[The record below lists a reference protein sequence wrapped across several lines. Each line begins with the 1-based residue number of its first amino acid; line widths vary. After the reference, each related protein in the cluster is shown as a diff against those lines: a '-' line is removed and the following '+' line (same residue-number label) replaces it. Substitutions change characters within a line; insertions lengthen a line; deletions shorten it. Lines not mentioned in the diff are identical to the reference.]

1 MDSGIQELTNQF
13 GKYCAAN
20 PLVNIPNCA
29 FASETEPTECAE
41 CVLGHGLNDDNE
53 CKKCQEVSDGCRKC
67 SLGEYARCEDCKI
80 GYGLQYDTSLY
91 EYKCISC
98 GTLSADCK
106 FCRMGSTGEALE
118 CLETSSCTPHC
129 MSCTPSECTSW
140 HDGYFRTPESPLNVA
155 PCVGN
160 CLDCNNGAS
169 CLSCKGGY
177 TVSEDSASC
186 VSCSSVD
193 PECSMCKYE
202 MGELICTS
210 CWGEMTL
217 KPNVKYSWLEDICS
231 LPTCMDYLKCAL
243 CSYAQCLQ
251 CENDHYLDT
260 SGVISTCKL
269 CDSKYTDCGKCDPTE
284 CTECKQGSAEYWVL
298 GLLNCKV
305 CDQTIKNCT
314 ACEYLEVSGLLNC
327 TTCGSG
333 YNSVT
338 AAGYDYCRNSAA
350 TKSGC
355 VDSTLDGPTEY
366 CNLCAYGF
374 VDQHNSGDCET
385 CSSKIAQCLE
395 CSLSTN
401 PGPSLLLCDACAPGF
416 APNTA
421 MTFCIQQDCEQ
432 ENCEECEPAGG
443 CKICLPGYMKD
454 EDNECESCSELTYEG
469 CEGCKS
475 EGESYICTRCSS
487 GYGEQ
492 KVAPEAEEAQCI
504 KCEDLSSGCQDCLVD
519 PTGSITTCSVCQS
532 GYTAS
537 GTSICLKCSDVQ
549 SECQQCEII
558 GEGFTPNSCK
568 ICNDGYAI
576 TASGPLSYCR
586 AANCNVLN
594 CISCEGARCTKCFGT
609 TVLTPDNT
617 ECYDAGR
624 CSEFSLTIDNV
635 PKWKLDECY
644 ACPPDKVFDGINCI
658 DCHVD
663 HCISTA
669 CKKMGPTSY
678 CGLCEENYIP
688 QSPLADFINNPNPSN
703 YPYYL
708 GTSCVWKANC
718 NYRYSTQFTDICIQG
733 IYMII
738 IYIYIYIL

>member
-1 MDSGIQELTNQF
+1 MLTIPKCAIANDTIPTQCSKCLPGYGLKDLQCQKCLEL
-13 GKYCAAN
+13 
-20 PLVNIPNCA
+20 
-29 FASETEPTECAE
+29 
-41 CVLGHGLNDDNE
+41 
-53 CKKCQEVSDGCRKC
+53 SDGCRTC
-67 SLGEYARCEDCKI
+67 QLWEPQRCEDCKS
-80 GYGLQYDTSLY
+80 GYGLQYDTSIK

-98 GTLSADCK
+98 GSLSADCK
-106 FCRMGSTGEALE
+106 FCRVISTGEALE

-155 PCVGN
+155 PCVEN

-177 TVSEDSASC
+177 TVNEDSSSC

-193 PECSMCKYE
+193 PECSICKYE
-202 MGELICTS
+202 GGTLECES
-210 CWGEMTL
+210 CWGQMSPKSNL
-217 KPNVKYSWLEDICS
+217 KYPALHNICS
-231 LPTCMDYLKCAL
+231 LPTCRDYLYCSL
-243 CSYAQCLQ
+243 CSYTQCLQ

-260 SGVISTCKL
+260 SGPVATCKD
-269 CDSKYTDCGKCDPTE
+269 CDDTYTDCAKCNPTE
-284 CTECKQGSAEYWVL
+284 CTECKQGSAEYLVL
-298 GLLNCKV
+298 GVLNCMV
-305 CDQTIKNCT
+305 CDQTISNCT
-314 ACEYLEVSGLLNC
+314 ACEYFTTSGLLNC
-327 TTCGSG
+327 TICESG

-338 AAGYDYCRNSAA
+338 ADGYDYCRNLEA

-355 VDSTLDGPTEY
+355 VISTSDGMTEY

-374 VDQHNSGDCET
+374 IDQHNSGECET
-385 CSSKIAQCLE
+385 CSSKITKCLK
-395 CSLSTN
+395 CSLSD
-401 PGPSLLLCDACAPGF
+401 SVFQCDTCAPGF
-416 APNTA
+416 LPNTA
-421 MTFCIQQDCEQ
+421 KTYCIQ
-432 ENCEECEPAGG
+432 ENCDEEHCQECEIGEG
-443 CKICLPGYMKD
+443 CKYCLPGYMKD
-454 EDNECESCSELTYEG
+454 EDNECESCSEMTYD
-469 CEGCKS
+469 GCKTCEADGGS
-475 EGESYICTRCSS
+475 HMCTSCSS
-487 GYGEQ
+487 GYGEC
-492 KVAPEAEEAQCI
+492 KEVPEAAEAQCI
-504 KCEDLSSGCQDCLVD
+504 KCEDLSPGCQDCLVD

-558 GEGFTPNSCK
+558 GGGVTPNSCK
-568 ICNDGYAI
+568 ICNDGYEI
-576 TASGPLSYCR
+576 TASGPLSYCK

-594 CISCEGARCTKCFGT
+594 CISCEGAQCTKCFGT
-609 TVLTPDNT
+609 TVLSPDNT
-617 ECYDAGR
+617 ECYDAGT
-624 CSEFSLTIDNV
+624 CSEYSLTIDNV
-635 PKWKLDECY
+635 PEWTMDECY
-644 ACPPDKVFDGINCI
+644 ACPPDKVFNGINCI

-669 CKKMGPTSY
+669 CKKVGPTSY

-738 IYIYIYIL
+738 YIYIYLYIYL